1 MFDYYFNS
9 TTKYNPN
16 YMNYSTKHIFTF
28 LNHNYIV
35 LQTKS
40 KNGNVGLCYTVF
52 KFELL
57 KQSSNNIILFLP

>member
-1 MFDYYFNS
+1 MFDYYYYFNS

-16 YMNYSTKHIFTF
+16 YSTKHVFTF

-52 KFELL
+52 KFELFN
-57 KQSSNNIILFLP
+57 QSFNNIILFLP